1 MPTPTISVTAPAGDL
16 TYLSIAEMRAAVG
29 IADDSRDTDLQRIS
43 GRVASAITEACKVAT
58 DGATPPTLRKET
70 ITDTFRLSRTMARLH
85 YTDPAPLHLS
95 RRPIVSIASVVE
107 AGTTLDPT
115 SYEIR
120 AAEGAIYRLNVDSRC
135 DWSVGKT
142 VVVYDAGWVTVPER
156 LKLANEKLL
165 RQYWFENGR
174 DPSERQ
180 VNIPGVMEVQRWIGA
195 PADPSIPQDVM
206 DDLGPYINALV

>member
-1 MPTPTISVTAPAGDL
+1 MPSPTISVTTPAEDL
-16 TYLSIAEMRAAVG
+16 TYLSIEELRAAVG
-29 IADDSRDTDLQRIS
+29 ITGGSRDPDLQRVG
-43 GRVASAITEACKVAT
+43 GRVAAAITEACKVAT

-70 ITDTFRLSRTMARLH
+70 ITDTFRLSRTMTRLH

-95 RRPIVSIASVVE
+95 RRPIVSIASVVA
-107 AGTTLDPT
+107 AGTALDPA

-120 AAEGAIYRLNVDSRC
+120 AGEGAIYRLAGDGRC
-135 DWSVGKT
+135 DWSVGTT

-156 LKLANEKLL
+156 LKLANEKLMRL
-165 RQYWFENGR
+165 YWFENGR

-180 VNIPGVMEVQRWIGA
+180 ISIPGVIEVQRWIGA

-206 DDLGPYINALV
+206 DDLGPYINLLA